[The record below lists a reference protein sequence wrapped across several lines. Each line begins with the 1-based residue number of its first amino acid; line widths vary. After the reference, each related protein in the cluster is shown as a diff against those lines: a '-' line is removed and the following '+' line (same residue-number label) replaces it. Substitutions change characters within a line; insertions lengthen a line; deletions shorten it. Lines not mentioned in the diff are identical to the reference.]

1 MLGSLPARVRELYG
15 LHYSSAQARSCAAVL
30 AGGRFARKLA
40 PRKLTH
46 GSCIPEF
53 EMVAATE
60 QRRIERGQPTPQLAG

>member
-1 MLGSLPARVRELYG
+1 VTHART
-15 LHYSSAQARSCAAVL
+15 CATVL
-30 AGGRFARKLA
+30 AGGGFAHMLA